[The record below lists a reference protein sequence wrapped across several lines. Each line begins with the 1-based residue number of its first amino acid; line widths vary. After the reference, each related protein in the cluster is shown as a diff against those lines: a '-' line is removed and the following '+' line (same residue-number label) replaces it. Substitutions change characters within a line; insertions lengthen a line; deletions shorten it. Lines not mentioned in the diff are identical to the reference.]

1 MDRRSFL
8 QTAMATAMAAE
19 SQAAQIPDRSGTERL
34 NCDVFVYGSTP
45 GGVASAVEAAR
56 RGAQVV
62 LACPK
67 SHPGGMAASG
77 LCTTDAIREKL
88 FGGFVTEFISK
99 VRAECVKLLDG
110 DAGQFKLIRDGWF
123 YEPSVAEHVFLRIL
137 EGEEK
142 RLRWLPAHW
151 LNGATVKD
159 RRLTEVELE
168 RKNGSRVVV
177 SGRTFIDAT
186 YEGDL
191 AGAAKVPYRVGR
203 EGRDEY
209 GESFAGIQYINLHTF
224 RNVPTPDTGEPSIA
238 IQAFCSRNVFTDD
251 PEQRVPIEKP
261 ATYEQHL
268 QDYLPVVDDFATG
281 RLKSWDWGTPLP
293 HRKYQMNGDIAALTS
308 VNCPGVSW
316 GWPEAERRLRE
327 RLEQFH
333 TDHAAGLIYF
343 LQNDPRV
350 PDEVRHHMKPL
361 GLHRQEFQDS
371 GHWPWQIYVRQGRR
385 IYGRDIVTQRNFTLD
400 PKIGRTPRIAQP
412 IAIGEYPFDVHPCQD
427 RRFAVDGCMEGVISY
442 HRSGVDVFN
451 TPAKPGQVPYGA
463 MLPKTLDNLLVP
475 VALSS
480 THVAM
485 SVLRMEPVW
494 MTTGQ
499 VAGLAAA
506 VALEQHLDVAH
517 IDPVPLPGMLKIPID
532 PYAQVALLG
541 ENINE

>member
-1 MDRRSFL
+1 MTNMDRRAFL
-8 QTAMATAMAAE
+8 QTAMAAAVAAEVPAAPMAAR
-19 SQAAQIPDRSGTERL
+19 ADNDRLT
-34 NCDVFVYGSTP
+34 CDVFVYGSTP
-45 GGVASAVEAAR
+45 GGVTSALEAAR

-77 LCTTDAIREKL
+77 LSTTDAIRPQL
-88 FGGFVTEFISK
+88 FGGLVTEFISQ
-99 VRAECVKLLDG
+99 VRAEYLQLLGG
-110 DAGQFKLIRDGWF
+110 DTAQFKLIQDGWY
-123 YEPSVAEHVFLRIL
+123 YEPSVAEHVFLRLL
-137 EGEEK
+137 EREEE

-151 LNGATVKD
+151 LLSAAVKE
-159 RRLTEVELE
+159 RRVTEVELE
-168 RKNGSRVVV
+168 RKDGSRMVV
-177 SGRTFIDAT
+177 SARTFIDAT

-203 EGRDEY
+203 EGHDEY
-209 GESFAGIQYINLHTF
+209 GESFAGIYYMNLQTLKQ
-224 RNVPTPDTGEPSIA
+224 VLTPDTGEPSIA
-238 IQAFCSRNVFTDD
+238 IQAFCARSIFTDD
-251 PEQRVPIEKP
+251 PDERLPIEKP

-268 QDYLPVVDDFATG
+268 QDYLPLLDDFATG
-281 RLKSWDWGTPLP
+281 RLRSWDWGQPLP
-293 HRKYQMNGDIAALTS
+293 RRKYQMNGDIAALTS
-308 VNCPGVSW
+308 LNCPGASW
-316 GWPEAERRLRE
+316 SWPEAERRHRE

-333 TDHAAGLIYF
+333 LDHAAGLIYF
-343 LQNDPRV
+343 LQNDPRL
-350 PDEVRHHMKPL
+350 PDQVRNKMKPL

-385 IYGRDIVTQRNFTLD
+385 IYGRDIVTQHNFTID
-400 PKIGRTPRIAQP
+400 PKTGRTPRMAQA
-412 IAIGEYPFDVHPCQD
+412 IAIAEYPFDVHPCHD
-427 RRFAVDGCMEGVISY
+427 RRYAVEGCMEGVISY
-442 HRSGVDVFN
+442 HREGVDVLH

-517 IDPVPLPGMLKIPID
+517 IDPIPLPGMLKIPVS
-532 PYAQVALLG
+532 PYA
-541 ENINE
+541 